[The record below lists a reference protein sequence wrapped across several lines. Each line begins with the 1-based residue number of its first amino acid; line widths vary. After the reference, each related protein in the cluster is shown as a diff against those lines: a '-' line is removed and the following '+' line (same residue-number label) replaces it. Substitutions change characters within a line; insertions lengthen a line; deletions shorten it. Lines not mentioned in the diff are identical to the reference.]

1 MKVGDCC
8 LIVLKADKKNVIV
21 VELVVLFANVFSIPV
36 GGSCSVVRIYSLDF
50 GLINSVFINVTQSG
64 FMQLL

>member
-50 GLINSVFINVTQSG
+50 GLINSVH
-64 FMQLL
+64 